1 MNWKTLKNL
10 FRRKKIS
17 DKKPVLN
24 DADNMVMVRTDKNK
38 IMIICSSEEQ
48 MDSVVKRMTT
58 DRCKLAGYEEWDE
71 GEDKKWILSFAVAPH
86 DYELRP
92 ELN

>member
-17 DKKPVLN
+17 DKKTVLN

-38 IMIICSSEEQ
+38 IMIICRSEEQ

-86 DYELRP
+86 DYELKP

>member
-17 DKKPVLN
+17 DKKTVLN
-24 DADNMVMVRTDKNK
+24 DDDNMVMVRTDKNK
-38 IMIICSSEEQ
+38 IMIICRSEEQ

-86 DYELRP
+86 DYELKP
-92 ELN
+92 GLN

>member
-24 DADNMVMVRTDKNK
+24 DADNMVMVRTDKYK
-38 IMIICSSEEQ
+38 IMIICRSEEQ

-71 GEDKKWILSFAVAPH
+71 GEDKKWILTFRVL
-86 DYELRP
+86 DNYEIKP
-92 ELN
+92 ESN

>member
-38 IMIICSSEEQ
+38 IMIICRSEEQ